1 LTGFV
6 TWRAESGAEH
16 AMDRKLGPL
25 LDSAAGPVCLGLL
38 AFMATGWHRALR
50 PLVAILEAVLILSA
64 FAILLRH
71 APVVGAFRAASAR
84 YRVFA
89 LTVLGVFLVG
99 HLADANTFPLVQ
111 WGMYSRVHDD
121 DNPSYEEYVA
131 TFASGTQR
139 EFHPAG
145 LFPGLRN
152 ARIMRNLQ
160 LHVKALRQEDDPE
173 RRARRRGI
181 YHATLAA
188 LVRIHNRRHPDDP
201 IVGLKAFS
209 ATLPIHPYRG
219 QDAVERTFLWELD
232 LGAREVR

>member
-1 LTGFV
+1 MNR
-6 TWRAESGAEH
+6 W
-16 AMDRKLGPL
+16 LGPIL
-25 LDSAAGPVCLGLL
+25 GSVEGRACLGLL
-38 AFMATGWHRALR
+38 ALLTMGWHRAFR
-50 PLVAILEAVLILSA
+50 PANGVLEALLILLA

-71 APVVGAFRAASAR
+71 APAAGAFHAAPAR

-89 LTVLGVFLVG
+89 MAALGLFLLG

-111 WGMYSRVHDD
+111 WGMYSRVHDGD
-121 DNPSYEEYVA
+121 SPSYEEYVA
-131 TFASGTQR
+131 TFASGEQR
-139 EFHPAG
+139 EFHPAS

-160 LHVKALRQEDDPE
+160 LHVKALRGEDDPE

-188 LVRIHNRRHPDDP
+188 LVRIHNRRHPGDP

-209 ATLPIHPYRG
+209 AMLPLHPYRG
-219 QDAVERTFLWELD
+219 QDAVERTFLWDID
-232 LGAREVR
+232 LVGAGEVG